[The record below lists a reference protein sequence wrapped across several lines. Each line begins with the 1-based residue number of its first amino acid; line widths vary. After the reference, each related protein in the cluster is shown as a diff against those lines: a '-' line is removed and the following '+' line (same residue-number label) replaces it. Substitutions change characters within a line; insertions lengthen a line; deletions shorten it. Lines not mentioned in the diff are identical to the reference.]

1 VAIRTRGFEKLDI
14 LFIHQNMPAQFKHL
28 APALAA
34 QPRHRVVFIT
44 RRKGADMPG
53 VRRISYDGPK
63 PAGPATHHY
72 VRQFESS
79 VRYGQQVARA
89 MIDLKREGFDPAVII
104 GHPGWGEM
112 LFVKDVFPRAAV
124 ISYAEF
130 YYSAR
135 GADVGF
141 DPSEPV
147 TLDTICR
154 TRARNAHLLL
164 SLEMADVGLA
174 PTEWQR
180 SRHPS
185 VYLPKI
191 HTIFDG
197 IDTKTVAPDPNAVFK
212 LPDGGELSRSDEVVT
227 YITRNFEPYRGYPSF
242 IRSVPEILA
251 ARPNAKIVIT
261 GGDEV
266 SYGKDPGDGRTWRQ
280 VMNTEVP
287 LDTPEYAGRVF
298 FTGRLPYRDY
308 LSLLRVSSAHVYLTV
323 PFVLSWSCIEAMAVG
338 CPIIASDTA
347 PVHEAISHGVN
358 GVLVPMYEP
367 AAIAEA
373 TVRMLADPAAAARMG
388 QVARETVLQRYN
400 LQDCLA
406 KQRALV
412 ERAADRD
419 FRTVPHFG

>member
-1 VAIRTRGFEKLDI
+1 MDI

-34 QPRHRVVFIT
+34 QKRHRVVFVT
-44 RRKGADMPG
+44 RRKGADLPG

-72 VRQFESS
+72 VRQFEAS
-79 VRYGQQVARA
+79 VRYGQQVARTL
-89 MIDLKREGFDPAVII
+89 IDLKREGFDPAVII

-141 DPSEPV
+141 DPDEPV

-164 SLEMADVGLA
+164 SLEMADIALA

-180 SRHPS
+180 SRHPA

-197 IDTKTVAPDPNAVFK
+197 IDTRVIKPDPAASFT
-212 LPDGGELSRSDEVVT
+212 LPDGTILSRADEVVT
-227 YITRNFEPYRGYPSF
+227 YVTRNFEPYRGYPSF
-242 IRSVPEILA
+242 IRSVPAILA

-266 SYGKDPGDGRTWRQ
+266 SYGKDPGEGRTWRQ
-280 VMNTEVP
+280 VMNAEVP
-287 LDTPEYAGRVF
+287 LDTPEHAGRVF

-308 LSLLRVSSAHVYLTV
+308 LSLLQISSAHIYLTV
-323 PFVLSWSCIEAMAVG
+323 PFVLSWSCLEAMAAE
-338 CPIIASDTA
+338 CAIIASDTA
-347 PVHEAISHGVN
+347 PVREAISDGVN
-358 GVLVPMYEP
+358 GALVPMYDP
-367 AAIAEA
+367 AAIAAA
-373 TVRMLADPAAAARMG
+373 TVQMLADRPRAARLGAAAR
-388 QVARETVLQRYN
+388 ATVLQRYE
-400 LQDCLA
+400 LQTCLA
-406 KQRALV
+406 QQLALV
-412 ERAADRD
+412 ERAADGD
-419 FRTVPHFG
+419 FRRVSHFD